1 MTRKKHFLRFFSLIA
16 LILML
21 AALIDLI
28 FSPKFLFV
36 NHVVNYFH
44 VANSFL
50 LLAIFTALYPVD
62 EDSGS

>member
-1 MTRKKHFLRFFSLIA
+1 MNRKKFLLRLFSVIA
-16 LILML
+16 LLLML

-62 EDSGS
+62 EGSES

>member
-1 MTRKKHFLRFFSLIA
+1 MKWKKFLLRLFSVIAMLLILIA
-16 LILML
+16 LIDM
-21 AALIDLI
+21 I

-62 EDSGS
+62 EESGS

>member
-1 MTRKKHFLRFFSLIA
+1 MTRKKHLLRFFSLIA
-16 LILML
+16 LLLML

-62 EDSGS
+62 EDPGS

>member
-1 MTRKKHFLRFFSLIA
+1 MKRKKFLLRLFSVIAMLLMLIA
-16 LILML
+16 LIDM
-21 AALIDLI
+21 I

-62 EDSGS
+62 EGSES

>member
-1 MTRKKHFLRFFSLIA
+1 MKRKKNLLRLFSLIA
-16 LILML
+16 LLLML

-50 LLAIFTALYPVD
+50 LLAIFTALYPLD
-62 EDSGS
+62 EESES

>member
-1 MTRKKHFLRFFSLIA
+1 MTRKKHFLRLFSLIA
-16 LILML
+16 LLLML

-50 LLAIFTALYPVD
+50 LLAIFSALYPVD
-62 EDSGS
+62 EDSKS